1 MFEKLFKL
9 KENNTNLRTEI
20 LAGLT
25 TFITMAYILAVNP
38 DILSASGMD
47 KSSILFATAM
57 ASFVGCLLMGFIT
70 NYPFALAP
78 GLGLNAYF
86 AYTVCI
92 GMGYSYKFALLAV
105 FVEGIVFIVL
115 SATGFREA
123 MVKSIPASLK
133 NGISAGIG
141 LFIVF
146 IGFQGANLIVHNDAT
161 LVSLVDFNGCWST
174 KGVTA
179 LLAVIG
185 LLIICFFSHK
195 KIRGA
200 VLIGIIATWLLG
212 IVFELTGLL
221 EVGGETGI
229 PSLIPNFS
237 NFSLSG
243 ITANFGACFDF
254 SGMKFKVID
263 FIVITFTFLYMDMFD
278 TMGTLIG
285 VSNDSGLLDENG
297 TLPKAKGAFMS
308 DAVATSV
315 GAVFGTSTTTTF
327 VESSAGVAVG
337 GRTGLTAIV
346 TGFMFLIS
354 IFLYPIFIA
363 IPSFATAPALIYVG
377 FLMFRTITKNDSY
390 DSITDYVPALLC
402 VTVMAL
408 SYSISDG
415 IGAGIISYVLLNL
428 ALGKGKKTGIFM
440 YVLAVAFI
448 AKYIFL

>member
-1 MFEKLFKL
+1 MLEKLFHL
-9 KENNTNLRTEI
+9 KKNKTNVKTEL

-47 KSSILFATAM
+47 KSAVLFATAI
-57 ASFVGCLLMGFIT
+57 ASFIGCLLMGFMT

-86 AYTVCI
+86 AYNVCI

-105 FVEGIVFIVL
+105 FIEGLIFIFL
-115 SATGFREA
+115 SVTGFREA
-123 MVKSIPASLK
+123 MVKSVPSSLK

-146 IGFQGANLIVHNDAT
+146 IGFQGAGLIVPNDST
-161 LVSLVDFNGCWST
+161 LVSLVDFNSTWST
-174 KGVTA
+174 TGLTA

-185 LLIICFFSHK
+185 LLIICFLAYRGVK
-195 KIRGA
+195 GA
-200 VLIGIIATWLLG
+200 VLIGIIATWG
-212 IVFELTGLL
+212 IGIICQLTGLL
-221 EVGGETGI
+221 QVGGDTGI
-229 PSLIPNFS
+229 ASLIPDFGS
-237 NFSLSG
+237 FSLG
-243 ITANFGACFDF
+243 AIGANIGACFDF
-254 SGMKFKVID
+254 KGMSFNFID
-263 FIVITFTFLYMDMFD
+263 LIVITFTFLYMDMFD

-297 TLPKAKGAFMS
+297 SLPKAKGAFLS
-308 DAVATSV
+308 DAIATSV
-315 GAVFGTSTTTTF
+315 GAFFGTSTTTTF

-354 IFLYPIFIA
+354 IFLYPIFIV

-377 FLMFRTITKNDSY
+377 FLMLKVITKLEFNDV
-390 DSITDYVPALLC
+390 TEYVPPLLC
-402 VTVMAL
+402 VAAMAF

-415 IGAGIISYVLLNL
+415 IGVGIISYVLL
-428 ALGKGKKTGIFM
+428 ALVTGKGKKTSIFL
-440 YVLAVAFI
+440 YLLALAFI
-448 AKYIFL
+448 AKYVFL